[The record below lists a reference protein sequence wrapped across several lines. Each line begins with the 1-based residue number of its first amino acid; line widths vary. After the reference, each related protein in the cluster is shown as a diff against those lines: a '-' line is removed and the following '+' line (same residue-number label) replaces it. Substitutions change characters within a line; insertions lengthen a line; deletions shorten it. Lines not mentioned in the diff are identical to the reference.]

1 MASLRDRL
9 LGPAPAFGSWL
20 AIDNGI
26 AAETMGRVGFDA
38 LIIDT
43 QHGGASEA
51 GLLPLLQALDLTGTP
66 ALVRV
71 PWLDPAR
78 IMRAADLGAAGVIV
92 PMVNSAEDAEKAVAA
107 IRYPP
112 RGIRS
117 FGPVRRWYS
126 AGGRAGDALCIV
138 MIETREALA
147 NLDAIAATPG
157 LDGLLVGPVDL
168 ALSLGFELSL
178 EMPAAVLDAVG
189 KVAEACRLNRLI
201 CASVSFGADNAALQL
216 DRGVT
221 FLTSGSDSLFMR
233 RAAEA
238 ELAALRKLAEGRG

>member
-1 MASLRDRL
+1 MVTLRERL
-9 LGPAPAFGSWL
+9 LGPPPAFGTWL
-20 AIDNGI
+20 AVDNSI
-26 AAETMGRVGFDA
+26 SAEVMGRIGFDA
-38 LIIDT
+38 VVVDT
-43 QHGGASEA
+43 QHGGASETA
-51 GLLPLLQALDLTGTP
+51 LLPLFQALDATGTP

-92 PMVNSAEDAEKAVAA
+92 PLVNTAADAEQAVRA

-126 AGGRAGDALCIV
+126 PEGAAQDALCIV
-138 MIETREALA
+138 MIETAEALV

-168 ALSLGFELSL
+168 ALSMGLPLSL
-178 EMPAAVLDAVG
+178 AMPDAVLDAVG
-189 KVAEACRLNRLI
+189 SVAETCCKHGLI
-201 CASVSFGADNAALQL
+201 CASVSFGMENAALQL

-221 FLTSGSDSLFMR
+221 FLTSGSDSMFMR
-233 RAAEA
+233 RAAET
-238 ELAALRKLAEGRG
+238 ELAALHKLAGR

>member
-1 MASLRDRL
+1 MATLRERL
-9 LGPAPAFGSWL
+9 IGPPVAFGAWL
-20 AIDNGI
+20 ALDN
-26 AAETMGRVGFDA
+26 ALSAEIMGRTGFDA
-38 LIIDT
+38 VVIDT

-51 GLLPLLQALDLTGTP
+51 GLLPLFQALDAAGAP

-71 PWLDPAR
+71 PWLDPAC

-92 PMVNSAEDAEKAVAA
+92 PMVNSAAEAERAVSA

-126 AGGRAGDALCIV
+126 PAGAAEEALCIV

-147 NLDAIAATPG
+147 GIEAIAATPG

-178 EMPAAVLDAVG
+178 EMPERILDALG
-189 KVAEACRLNRLI
+189 SVAATCRAHDLI
-201 CASVSFGADNAALQL
+201 CASVSFGFENARMQL
-216 DRGVT
+216 ERGVT
-221 FLTSGSDSLFMR
+221 FLTSGSDSMFMR

-238 ELAALRKLAEGRG
+238 ELAALRALGNDI